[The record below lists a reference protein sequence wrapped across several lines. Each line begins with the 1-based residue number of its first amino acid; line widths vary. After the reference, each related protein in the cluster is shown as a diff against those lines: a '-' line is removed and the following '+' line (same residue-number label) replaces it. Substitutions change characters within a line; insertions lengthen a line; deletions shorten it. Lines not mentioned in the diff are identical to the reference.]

1 MPTWLSA
8 AFSSVAEF
16 QIYNYDGMQLNPPIL
31 SPTIMHH
38 DLNVNEPNDEID
50 EEFLNALGIIHHNP
64 NVLFDANMTEI
75 PSSSALGLNEHTVD
89 SLK

>member
-1 MPTWLSA
+1 MVVITNTF
-8 AFSSVAEF
+8 AFLAEF
-16 QIYNYDGMQLNPPIL
+16 QINNNDGMQLNPPIL